1 MLVPVRCFSC
11 NKVIGDKWE
20 TFNRR
25 LREELF
31 KNDISLEEYENQ
43 FIDLSIPEFTKTV
56 AGKILD
62 ELGLIRYCCR
72 TNLKS
77 CIDLSEEISY

>member
-11 NKVIGDKWE
+11 NKILGDKWE

-31 KNDISLEEYENQ
+31 KSDITLEDYENQ
-43 FIDLSIPEFTKTV
+43 FIDLSVPEFTKTV